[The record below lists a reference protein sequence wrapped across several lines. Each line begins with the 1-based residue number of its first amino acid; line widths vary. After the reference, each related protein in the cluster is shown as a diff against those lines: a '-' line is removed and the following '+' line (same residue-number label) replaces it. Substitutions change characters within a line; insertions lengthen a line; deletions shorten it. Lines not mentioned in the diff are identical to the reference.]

1 MKFFMHVIPYIDYSL
16 YELFLIFC
24 FWSFIGWCIEVVDMA
39 YETGDYQ
46 NRGFLNMP
54 ICPIEGFGMIMVI
67 IFFKEIK
74 NTVIPLFIAST
85 ILCTAFELL
94 VGLGMEKIFH
104 ARWWD
109 YSHMKFNYKGYICLR
124 NSLFFGGGC
133 VLCVRVVEL
142 FVEKVINALPE
153 KIGLAI
159 VIIMAVLIAVDTVSS
174 FSAALNLS
182 RRIKRLDEISERLL
196 TFSVKTGKRL
206 AAGTLKVKNNVEYAA
221 EQLQYT
227 EENRDEQSEKLRN
240 EFDRLLS
247 ERNTKTE
254 RLLKAFPRIDAGK
267 YTNSLNLLRSNMS
280 NGKSKKNTVL
290 NDEDDNI

>member
-1 MKFFMHVIPYIDYSL
+1 MQTVPYIDYSL

-39 YETGDYQ
+39 YETGEYQ

-133 VLCVRVVEL
+133 VLCVRVVEP

-159 VIIMAVLIAVDTVSS
+159 VIIMAVLIAADTVSS

-206 AAGTLKVKNNVEYAA
+206 AAGTLKVKDNVETVA
-221 EQLQYT
+221 
-227 EENRDEQSEKLRN
+227 EKLQAIDENNAAQLERLQK
-240 EFDRLLS
+240 EFEKLLS
-247 ERNTKTE
+247 EQNRGAE
-254 RLLKAFPRIDAGK
+254 RQLIAFPRMKSEK
-267 YTNSLNLLRSNMS
+267 YAESLDLLRSKLQNRK
-280 NGKSKKNTVL
+280 GKFYSKK
-290 NDEDDNI
+290 ER